1 MGWVDFDLE
10 NPQLVGSYC
19 SYLLP
24 LNMVEH
30 PNTSKILV
38 NFTQVHEQHN
48 RPVQGVINLSLSSS
62 PEVISC
68 FCLETFGEVGG
79 VESEEDGDNEV
90 GEAENSVAVAV
101 ASSLTSF
108 LWR

>member
-1 MGWVDFDLE
+1 M
-10 NPQLVGSYC
+10 
-19 SYLLP
+19 
-24 LNMVEH
+24 
-30 PNTSKILV
+30 I
-38 NFTQVHEQHN
+38 
-48 RPVQGVINLSLSSS
+48 LSSS
-62 PEVISC
+62 PEAISC

-90 GEAENSVAVAV
+90 GEAENSVVAA

>member
-1 MGWVDFDLE
+1 MEWVGLTLTWRVS
-10 NPQLVGSYC
+10 PTGR
-19 SYLLP
+19 LL
-24 LNMVEH
+24 LLEH

-38 NFTQVHEQHN
+38 NSTQVHEQHN
-48 RPVQGVINLSLSSS
+48 RPVQGIDLNLSSS

-68 FCLETFGEVGG
+68 LCLDTLGEVGG

-90 GEAENSVAVAV
+90 GEAENSVAVA
-101 ASSLTSF
+101 SSLTSF